1 MKKSKEKYMAI
12 EKAESINFMMDEMWK
27 WKMMEEK
34 FDNMLKLYNYH
45 EIHLPILQN
54 NRLYAKGRA

>member
-1 MKKSKEKYMAI
+1 MTI

-54 NRLYAKGRA
+54 RPLS